1 MTSSFQRQYTQALL
15 GSKPTNF
22 HSKLWEWYEKEDKPK
37 REKWLQ
43 QNAENENRTLKI
55 QENESFKNLAKEIHT
70 AATPILGAIAASKK
84 ANIRHQAE
92 KKKDFLSTFDG
103 LPRGEG
109 TQAEEMKFFE
119 EVEQYRL
126 RKDEIFK
133 DGVLLKSLTANLP
146 PEVQAAYEKLDAS
159 TIVHAREYMGLR
171 AVQGLHIHQ
180 YRQELSTAGKL
191 TEFDKS
197 ENQTDQFLT
206 WRRQKLAPYAL
217 SNGLF
222 GDVLSKELK
231 RSASTTR
238 GVTKTAQIAKIQSED
253 ALRILEQL
261 EGYQHGNDKSQ
272 GLFVHEKLS
281 LSAAKYEAQG
291 RAEFEKL
298 GKKWEGR
305 LENGLTPNQ
314 QALADLAPV
323 LRSLSHAHKINL
335 PEIMKTEVESRGS
348 GKPMTLEELYFQGPE
363 GKKVYKR
370 IHYAWK
376 SGLNAKAEQLVAQT
390 NAATEA
396 VFNKCLVS
404 PGSCTQEEIDLAQLN
419 HMSGGGSDQND
430 DYKGLGNLNLAA
442 QTEEGFIA
450 ESAEWDGPMING
462 SIISKANIDRAKSI
476 GNNQLKIKVQKY
488 QNGLLESHAITGF
501 LSYKQRRLRAMKLLQ
516 GDASTAT
523 LENLTTGDSRLDSL
537 ATDIANYEGQRYQHY
552 YNIKPNDPNI
562 ATSVAVDLANKK
574 EEMGFGK
581 KIGDDGW
588 GLWSKSQD
596 GTGARPAYYES
607 LVGRKNIKGFN
618 LNTANLT
625 LNQTSLT
632 TLDSKWSAALKTPV
646 HQLPVNGDTYVEK
659 ISFTPN
665 LVDLDHILA
674 SFTGTGFKATSEIA
688 YLAGSMPGISK
699 KQLVKNQALF
709 YINSKDPTHEQL
721 VKTFKLKERVAEL
734 DDKDNVTL
742 VQFAKST
749 GDQYLRNMINIDP
762 DKMTNNQWGRMS
774 IKANQSEL
782 INAWQDVNPKD
793 TAARMEATQGLP
805 SAEEEETNAV
815 RARIRAQVPELADAS
830 EEELNEWIRQE
841 KERIKSKENLIKQG
855 YLPFNPDDTAQPPD
869 IA

>member
-15 GSKPTNF
+15 GSKPTDF

-55 QENESFKNLAKEIHT
+55 QENESFVELAKT
-70 AATPILGAIAASKK
+70 VKNAATPILSAIAAGKK
-84 ANIRHQAE
+84 ADKLHQAK
-92 KKKDFLSTFDG
+92 KKKDFLSMFDG
-103 LPRGEG
+103 LERGEG
-109 TQAEEMKFFE
+109 TQAKEMQFFE

-159 TIVHAREYMGLR
+159 TIIHAREYMGLR
-171 AVQGLHIHQ
+171 ALGELNIHQ

-191 TEFDKS
+191 MEFDKS

-206 WRRQKLAPYAL
+206 WRRKKLAPYAL

-253 ALRILEQL
+253 ALRFAERLEAKQL
-261 EGYQHGNDKSQ
+261 GNDTSQ
-272 GLFVHEKLS
+272 GLFVHEELS

-363 GKKVYKR
+363 GKKEYKR

-376 SGLNAKAEQLVAQT
+376 SGLNAKSEQRLAQT
-390 NAATEA
+390 NANTKS
-396 VFNKCLVS
+396 VLDKCRAY
-404 PGSCTQEEIDLAQLN
+404 PGSCTQADLDLAQLN

-430 DYKGLGNLNLAA
+430 AYKGLGNLNLAA
-442 QTEEGFIA
+442 QTEEGFNL
-450 ESAEWDGPMING
+450 ELTEWQPNLRDG
-462 SIISKANIDRAKSI
+462 SIMSPANITRAKAI
-476 GNNQLKIKVQKY
+476 GNNTLNTQITGLQKK
-488 QNGLLESHAITGF
+488 LEESFTKTGF
-501 LSYKQRRLRAMKLLQ
+501 LSYNQRLLRSLKLIQ
-516 GDASTAT
+516 GDSSTAT
-523 LENLTTGDSRLDSL
+523 IDNLTSGDSIIDRL
-537 ATDIANYEGQRYQHY
+537 AREITNYEGQRYQHY
-552 YNIKPNDPNI
+552 YGLNPNDINI
-562 ATSVAVDLANKK
+562 ADSVALDLIRKK

-581 KIGDDGW
+581 SITDDGA
-588 GLWSKSQD
+588 GLWSKDSS
-596 GTGARPAYYES
+596 GGRPTYAKS
-607 LVGRKNIKGFN
+607 LIGKVNIKGFDIT
-618 LNTANLT
+618 TAGLT
-625 LNQTSLT
+625 LNKASLT
-632 TLDSKWSAALKTPV
+632 TLDNKFSAALKTPV

-674 SFTGTGFKATSEIA
+674 SFTATGFKATSEIA

-749 GDQYLRNMINIDP
+749 GDQYLYNMINIDP
-762 DKMTNNQWGRMS
+762 DKMTPNQLGRMS

-782 INAWQDVNPKD
+782 INAWQDRNPKD
-793 TAARMEATQGLP
+793 TAARMDATQGLP
-805 SAEEEETNAV
+805 SAEEEKRDAL
-815 RARIRAQVPELADAS
+815 RARIRREVPGLANAS
-830 EEELNEWIRQE
+830 EDELNDWIE
-841 KERIKSKENLIKQG
+841 KEKEKQKANKLIEAQNYSKNYG
-855 YLPFNPDDTAQPPD
+855 
-869 IA
+869 